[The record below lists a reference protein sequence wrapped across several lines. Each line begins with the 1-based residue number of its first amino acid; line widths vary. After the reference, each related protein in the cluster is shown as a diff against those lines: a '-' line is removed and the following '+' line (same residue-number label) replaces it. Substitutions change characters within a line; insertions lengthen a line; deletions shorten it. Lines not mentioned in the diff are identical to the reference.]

1 MKPRPPVLSL
11 PPDLLCDRA
20 NELRAMALTAHTLG
34 TTEALVRLAER
45 FEKLAVERQSKAGD
59 QAA

>member
-1 MKPRPPVLSL
+1 M
-11 PPDLLCDRA
+11 
-20 NELRAMALTAHTLG
+20 RAMALTAHTLG

-59 QAA
+59 QAARPA